1 MLMRRLVNGIQRGA
15 LLSSLPAGHM
25 LTHLCYNHPVHLLTC
40 LPHGFP
46 LVKSFSLRTVTRR
59 FLDAATLF
67 TALRRTRYMWLA
79 AMMMR
84 VFGVTLT

>member
-1 MLMRRLVNGIQRGA
+1 MNINDEISLYGIQRGP

-25 LTHLCYNHPVHLLTC
+25 LTHLHNHPVHLLTC

-67 TALRRTRYMWLA
+67 TALRRIRYMWLA
-79 AMMMR
+79 AMMR
-84 VFGVTLT
+84 VFGVTLA